1 MKTSRDLVVNEVV
14 LDNSEVDIEHYVEQ
28 YHLCLTKSAEAILNL
43 AILVYTANKNLGSDK
58 FKVFRERIG
67 AGPTKDSYIQKLI
80 CIASESSR
88 FTPVIDIL
96 PPNYT
101 TLYSLSQLSD
111 KRFSELCAKNV
122 ISPTMTANTLANG
135 KCLKKLYKKPKL
147 TDSNNSLIFT
157 VDLREID
164 ARAVKRVLKALYAVC
179 DEFDIEYECEI
190 DPIHRYRDELQT
202 V

>member
-1 MKTSRDLVVNEVV
+1 MKKSLGLVVNEVV
-14 LDNSEVDIEHYVEQ
+14 LDNSEVDIEHYVQQ
-28 YHLCLTKSAEAILNL
+28 YHLCLTKSAQAILEL
-43 AILVYTANKNLGSDK
+43 ATLVYTANKNLGSDK

-111 KRFSELCAKNV
+111 NRFSELCAKNV

-135 KCLKKLYKKPKL
+135 KCLKKLYTKPKL
-147 TDSNNSLIFT
+147 NESNNSLIFT

-190 DPIHRYRDELQT
+190 DPIHGRRGKLQT